1 MTFTNKEIEKLRLE
15 QKMMKIE
22 LDERHREMLKAAYQ
36 LGIKEGKHQAKRAI
50 QWRLNGDLWAS
61 FIDKDEYAS

>member
-1 MTFTNKEIEKLRLE
+1 MITRKDIKQLITEQSLMQQEVDSRHMKLINKI
-15 QKMMKIE
+15 
-22 LDERHREMLKAAYQ
+22 YQ
-36 LGIKEGKHQAKRAI
+36 QGIAEGKAQAKRAI